1 MTELWW
7 GVLGVAAGCYALKL
21 LGLSIPERMLEHPVT
36 VRAAAFIPVGLLAA
50 LVAVQ
55 GFTDDTR
62 VVVDARLAGLI
73 VAAVLLWRKV
83 PFLVMLIAAAATAAL
98 VRALGG

>member
-7 GVLGVAAGCYALKL
+7 GVLGVAVGCYALKL

-55 GFTDDTR
+55 GFTDETR
-62 VVVDARLAGLI
+62 VVVDARLAGLV

-98 VRALGG
+98 VRALGA

>member
-7 GVLGVAAGCYALKL
+7 GVLIVAVGCYGLKL
-21 LGLSIPERMLEHPVT
+21 AGLGVPEQLLEHPVT
-36 VRAAAFIPVGLLAA
+36 VRAAALIPVGLLAA

-55 GFTDDTR
+55 AFASGER
-62 VVVDARLAGLI
+62 VVLDARVVGVV

-83 PFLVMLIAAAATAAL
+83 PFLPMLIAAAASTAV
-98 VRALGG
+98 VRLFS

>member
-1 MTELWW
+1 MSELWW
-7 GVLGVAAGCYALKL
+7 GVLMVAVGCYGLKL
-21 LGLSIPERMLEHPVT
+21 LGLSVPERVLEHPLT

-55 GFTDDTR
+55 GFTDGSS
-62 VVVDARLAGLI
+62 VVVDARLAGLV

-83 PFLVMLIAAAATAAL
+83 PFLPMLVAAAATAAL